1 MSGRKLGGG
10 RVLGSGK
17 GLAPPTASAVRQR
30 ASSPFA
36 PSEST
41 VSITSAST
49 SPPVSSPAPDFAAQD
64 LTSNINL
71 GGPPKSGDNSS
82 KLVCPICE
90 EEMMTLLQLNRHI
103 DDAHQE
109 LAEVEQDEVRTW
121 FDKQVNKAKRFQPLS
136 IINQKLRGLEVFESN
151 ETLPV
156 SSVAGPRTQVEQPID
171 PDELI
176 TRSRWQRQTMNDRC
190 TDPLC
195 GKNLGAVNGSIN
207 CRHCGRLF
215 CEEHTM
221 YQMKLSRA
229 AKHEPVRGYWARVC
243 ETCYKSR
250 EGYNDHNGLLIDHTS
265 AFTELRRK
273 RVERQNLEVARL
285 EKRLT
290 KLTTLLANPPEE
302 VATNNG
308 ALSVAS
314 LTGQRNP
321 RKLLEQTVVTWED
334 DASVPSCPFCQQ
346 DFGSWTFRRHHCR
359 ICGRVVCADP
369 QTGCSTL
376 VGLNVA
382 SHLKSATEKLSAAT
396 DQLSIDV
403 RMCRDCNHTIFS
415 KRDFD
420 AALASKPPD
429 QRAYETLRQFE
440 RGIRQIMPIFQR
452 TLLALQ
458 PEGSNASGEHPPPT
472 HAQIQEASKIR
483 KRLTDAFTKY
493 DTAARRLRDLKTTS
507 KMQLRLQNAIYAAA
521 SAFLH
526 THMLTL
532 KSVPQILRS
541 RSSQSSQSR
550 LLTLQQQNLNGS
562 SSSLSQLSSSSPLR
576 NGEAVDTSE
585 TGSQAGSEASTQVSA
600 LETEEKDLRER
611 LVVLEEQRFMV
622 KEMIDN
628 ARGSRRF
635 EEVSALTRNIEE
647 LDSEI
652 EDVRSRVGDVEER
665 WQGLYAGGIAA

>member
-64 LTSNINL
+64 LTSNISL
-71 GGPPKSGDNSS
+71 GGPSKSGGNSS

-121 FDKQVNKAKRFQPLS
+121 FDKQVTKAKRFQPLS

-156 SSVAGPRTQVEQPID
+156 APVSGPRTQVEQPID

-176 TRSRWQRQTMNDRC
+176 TRSHWQRQTMNDRC

-250 EGYNDHNGLLIDHTS
+250 EGYNDHNGVLIDHTS

-290 KLTTLLANPPEE
+290 KLTMLLANPPEE
-302 VATNNG
+302 VATHNG

-334 DASVPSCPFCQQ
+334 DASVPSC
-346 DFGSWTFRRHHCR
+346 
-359 ICGRVVCADP
+359 
-369 QTGCSTL
+369 CSTL

-521 SAFLH
+521 STFLH